1 MGLVQLVLASLT
13 TRSIQRL
20 TQTYLTLSLAD
31 IASRVGLA
39 SPEQA
44 EMRLIRMVQVCV
56 CVFVYVL
63 PFVPVHVCV

>member
-1 MGLVQLVLASLT
+1 MGLVQQVVSSLT

-44 EMRLIRMVQVCV
+44 ETHLIGMLQVRCSAS
-56 CVFVYVL
+56 
-63 PFVPVHVCV
+63 

>member
-1 MGLVQLVLASLT
+1 MGLVQLVVSSLA

-31 IASRVGLA
+31 IASRVELA

-44 EMRLIRMVQVCV
+44 EMHLIGMLQGRVVANVTCVQNE
-56 CVFVYVL
+56 
-63 PFVPVHVCV
+63 